1 MKFLLIA
8 FAAFVFTSCSNAD
21 TTASGNPADS
31 ARLAIKDSLAN
42 IIKPTSL
49 VLDSSVQRFMAF
61 NKAMQFDSITNYIY
75 PTVYKYI
82 PKSQVIQGLSILKVL
97 DGIEL
102 RMDSA
107 NVLRMDSV
115 VRFSSGEAARMD
127 YALKLIVTI
136 RDSGIG
142 KQISPQVR
150 NMIVGALKSSLGTEN
165 VVYNDTSRTIA
176 ANIKRQA
183 IAISDTV
190 SKGWKFIALENNAEL
205 ANILPAEIRDR
216 YLIRSQPVDT
226 SRRDT
231 LKLRKPI

>member
-1 MKFLLIA
+1 MKYLMIA
-8 FAAFVFTSCSNAD
+8 IAAIVFTSCSNSD
-21 TTASGNPADS
+21 TTAGGNPADS
-31 ARLAIKDSLAN
+31 AQLARRDSLAN
-42 IIKPTSL
+42 ITRPTPL

-97 DGIEL
+97 DGIEI

-107 NVLRMDSV
+107 NVLHMDSV
-115 VRFSSGEAARMD
+115 IRFSSGEAARID
-127 YALKLIVTI
+127 YALKLVVTI
-136 RDSGIG
+136 RDSGLG
-142 KQISPQVR
+142 KQVSPQVR
-150 NMIVGALKSSLGTEN
+150 NMVVGALKSSLGTEN
-165 VVYNDTSRTIA
+165 VIYNDTTRTIA

-190 SKGWKFIALENNAEL
+190 SRGWKFIALENNAEL

-216 YLIRSQPVDT
+216 YLIKPVTDTTRKDT
-226 SRRDT
+226 S
-231 LKLRKPI
+231 KMRKPI